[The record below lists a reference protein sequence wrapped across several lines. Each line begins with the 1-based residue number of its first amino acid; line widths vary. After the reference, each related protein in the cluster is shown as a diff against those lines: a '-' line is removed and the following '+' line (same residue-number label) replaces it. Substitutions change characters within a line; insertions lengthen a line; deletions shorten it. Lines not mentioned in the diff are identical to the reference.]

1 MDGGINIFIQADIN
15 ELSNND
21 LRILL
26 GRHEKEIKELNKLYD
41 YYFGESKIKHKKG
54 KTLLHLIINWL
65 IIIVHMFLI

>member
-26 GRHEKEIKELNKLYD
+26 GRHEKEIKELNKYM
-41 YYFGESKIKHKKG
+41 
-54 KTLLHLIINWL
+54 
-65 IIIVHMFLI
+65 IIILVKVK

>member
-41 YYFGESKIKHKKG
+41 YYFGESKIKKN
-54 KTLLHLIINWL
+54 L
-65 IIIVHMFLI
+65 